1 MSEFCACSETLRN
14 TGKPN
19 QQRAVSTGKKLFIVP
34 IIADDG
40 TENGIANTDTINQ
53 AFLDALV
60 NNPDPSKRWYPIGTF
75 VNQEDV
81 RGDAITESFSDGS
94 SSITQQGVRAYTGW
108 LKSYAPI
115 YIKNLKSFKCTP
127 FGIYSVDAC
136 GDITGS
142 VNKAGTLLRPIQ
154 VNEESW
160 NPTYVKGTPT
170 VLPKVQLQ
178 FEFAMLEVDESL
190 RTIKASDIT
199 ADFLAAKGLLELV
212 GTPSAEA
219 TTGFIIDLKVD
230 YDAFLDA
237 DKAQVPGWLLADFDL
252 FNETDGA
259 TVTITSVTEAADGVY
274 TFVIPAQ
281 TAADVLTLTNDLTA
295 KPGFNLST
303 TVTIP

>member
-1 MSEFCACSETLRN
+1 MSEFCACSETLQN
-14 TGKPN
+14 TGTPN

-34 IIADDG
+34 MIADDG
-40 TENGIANTDTINQ
+40 TENGIANTDTIDQ
-53 AFLDALV
+53 AYLTALI
-60 NNPDPSKRWYPIGTF
+60 NNADPSKRWYPVGTF

-81 RGDAITESFSDGS
+81 RGDAITETFSDGS
-94 SSITQQGVRAYTGW
+94 SSITQQGVRTYTGW
-108 LKSYAPI
+108 LKSFAPV
-115 YIKNLKSFKCTP
+115 YIDALQSFKCTP
-127 FGIYSVDAC
+127 FGIYSVDSC

-170 VLPKVQLQ
+170 VLPKVQLM
-178 FEFAMLEVDESL
+178 FEFSMLERDSSL
-190 RTIKASDIT
+190 RVIKASDIT
-199 ADFLAAKGLLELV
+199 ADFLGAKGLLELI
-212 GTPSAEA
+212 GTPSAES
-219 TTGFIIDLKVD
+219 TTGFVLDVKVD

-237 DKAQVPGWLLADFDL
+237 DKAQVTGWVLADFDVY
-252 FNETDGA
+252 NETDGA
-259 TVTITSVTEAADGVY
+259 DVTITSVTEGADGVY

-281 TAADVLTLTNDLTA
+281 TAADVLTVTNDLTA